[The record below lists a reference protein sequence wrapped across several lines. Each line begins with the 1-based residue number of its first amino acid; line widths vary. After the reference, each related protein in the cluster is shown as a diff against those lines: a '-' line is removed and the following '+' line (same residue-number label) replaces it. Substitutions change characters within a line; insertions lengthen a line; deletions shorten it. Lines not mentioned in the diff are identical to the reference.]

1 MTQKLLAI
9 AYAYG
14 SKPNPLEQEI
24 IGALQGKAKELAIIR
39 EGRYTRSQDIE
50 KCLQPGLND
59 LGFIRSATVRHV
71 AGLFATWS
79 DFEIDFFHPEL
90 KVAIEVEKGKHFNLW
105 RNLVKF
111 CESPLVEHGVLLVP
125 YQRTGLNGSEFIF
138 SNMMDSLKNVEALY
152 GKVSSVL
159 CFGY

>member
-1 MTQKLLAI
+1 MPHTLPAF

-14 SKPNPLEQEI
+14 SKPNPLEQQI
-24 IGALQGKAKELAIIR
+24 IRILRSKAAELAIIR

-50 KCLQPGLND
+50 KCLEPGLCD
-59 LGFIRSATVRHV
+59 LGFLRSATVSHV
-71 AGLFATWS
+71 AGLFAAGS

-111 CESPLVEHGVLLVP
+111 CESPLVEHGILIVP
-125 YQRTGLNGSEFIF
+125 YERTGSKGTDLIVP
-138 SNMMDSLKNVEALY
+138 NMMDSLKNVEALY
-152 GKVSSVL
+152 EKVSSVL

>member
-1 MTQKLLAI
+1 MAQGLSSF

-14 SKPNPLEQEI
+14 SKANPLEQEI
-24 IGALQGKAKELAIIR
+24 IRLLRSKAMELAIIR

-50 KCLQPGLND
+50 KCLQPGLSD
-59 LGFIRSATVRHV
+59 LGFMRSATVSHV

-90 KVAIEVEKGKHFNLW
+90 RIAIEVEKGKHFNLW

-111 CESPLVEHGVLLVP
+111 CESPLVEHGVLIVP
-125 YQRTGLNGSEFIF
+125 YQRTGSKGSECIF
-138 SNMMDSLKNVEALY
+138 TNMMDSLKNVEALY
-152 GKVSSVL
+152 GTVRSVL
-159 CFGY
+159 CYGY